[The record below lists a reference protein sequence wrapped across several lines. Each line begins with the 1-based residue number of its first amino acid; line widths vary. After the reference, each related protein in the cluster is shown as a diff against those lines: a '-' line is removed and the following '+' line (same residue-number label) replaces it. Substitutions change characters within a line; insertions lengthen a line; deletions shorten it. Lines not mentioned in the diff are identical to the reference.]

1 MEKYKITFKK
11 SVTKDLRSIPN
22 KDIKRILLKIESLS
36 EDPRCEGCTKLTS
49 HDNYR
54 VRQGIY
60 RIIYSIK
67 DTALVINIIKV
78 SHRSNVYKNT

>member
-1 MEKYKITFKK
+1 MAKYKITFKK

-22 KDIKRILLKIESLS
+22 KDVKRILLKIESLI
-36 EDPRCEGCTKLTS
+36 DNPRREGCTKLAG

-54 VRQGIY
+54 IRQGVY

-67 DTALVINIIKV
+67 DNALIICVI
-78 SHRSNVYKNT
+78 T